1 VEVINGSMIGL
12 TGELIKT
19 GNKKRVLIRI
29 DRLDQ
34 NIILTIPVT
43 FLKKI

>member
-1 VEVINGSMIGL
+1 VVNGALIGL
-12 TGELIKT
+12 TGELIKI
-19 GNKKRVLIRI
+19 GSKNRVVVRI

-34 NIILTIPVT
+34 NLILKIPLG